1 MACAA
6 ISKVIDLYE
15 EQDILSNVKKMGAYL
30 YEKLEELTKKYDMIK
45 AHRGVGL
52 MQGLE
57 CTQPVN
63 ELIKHAVDQGLLL
76 INAGTQIIRL
86 IPPLIV
92 SKEDIDHM
100 IEILDKCFTQL

>member
-1 MACAA
+1 MLRKWVF
-6 ISKVIDLYE
+6 IYMRNWKNL
-15 EQDILSNVKKMGAYL
+15 Q
-30 YEKLEELTKKYDMIK
+30 KYDMIK

-63 ELIKHAVDQGLLL
+63 ELINHAVAHGLLL

-100 IEILDKCFTQL
+100 VEILDKCFAQL